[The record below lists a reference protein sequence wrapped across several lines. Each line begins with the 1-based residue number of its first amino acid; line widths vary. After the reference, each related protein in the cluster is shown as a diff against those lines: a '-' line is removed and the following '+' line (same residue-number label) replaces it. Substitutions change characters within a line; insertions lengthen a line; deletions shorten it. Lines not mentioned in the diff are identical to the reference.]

1 MAIMLRWSFRR
12 SGKQV
17 KNNMEYN
24 ISQIVT
30 DQFSMKYLSFGNGRK
45 KLVILPGLSVQ
56 SVTGFAPS
64 IINQYKCFTDDFTVY
79 VFDRRS
85 DPPDNYDIFHMAE
98 DTVNAFTRLELSG
111 IYLFGV
117 SQGGMIALTI
127 AATYPEM
134 ISRLSVSSTVMRMDE
149 KRFDVIRKWIELAEK
164 KNSTGLYLSIAKHIY
179 PIDFFE
185 QSKDAF
191 AEIAK
196 IVTDDELANFVKL
209 ANGIKGFD
217 LTDKIAQIKCP
228 VQLSYDED
236 DSVFVDD
243 PASELKKQLGSL
255 AGFESKSFNGYGHAL
270 YDTAPGFAEWLFGFF
285 EEEKVGI
292 C

>member
-1 MAIMLRWSFRR
+1 
-12 SGKQV
+12 
-17 KNNMEYN
+17 MEYK

-30 DQFSMKYLSFGNGRK
+30 DQFTMKYLSFGNGRK
-45 KLVILPGLSVQ
+45 SLVVLPGLSVQ

-64 IINQYKCFTDDFTVY
+64 IVNQYKCFTDDFTIY

-85 DPPDNYDIFHMAE
+85 DPPDNYDIFQMAE
-98 DTVNAFTRLELSG
+98 DTAAAFTRLGLSG

-127 AATYPEM
+127 AAAYPEM
-134 ISRLSVSSTVMRMDE
+134 ISRLSVSSTAMRMDE
-149 KRFDVIRKWIELAEK
+149 KRFAVIQEWVEFAEK
-164 KNSTGLYLSIAKHIY
+164 KDSTGLYLSIAEHIY

-196 IVTDDELANFVKL
+196 TVTDKELANFIKL

-217 LTDKIAQIKCP
+217 LTDKIALIKCP
-228 VQLSYDED
+228 VQLSYDEE
-236 DSVFVDD
+236 DSVFLDD
-243 PASELKKQLGSL
+243 PASELTKHLGSL
-255 AGFESKSFNGYGHAL
+255 AGFELKSFRGFGHAL
-270 YDTAPGFAEWLFGFF
+270 YDTAPDFIKWLYGFF